1 MEPSMTS
8 KAIASPNIALIK
20 YWGKKESQSDLDRNI
35 GLNPSISMTL
45 SKAQTVAEVS
55 QKHKSESDDIFIN
68 NKIATPEDQKKVA
81 KHLDRIFDELKIKRF
96 PCVVKSENN
105 FPMATGLAS
114 SASAFAAL
122 TLATLKEIFK
132 SDSSKMES
140 HLKNTEL
147 LSSLARRGSGSAAR
161 SIEGPFCFWESQ
173 YAKKLNLDWKLYD
186 TVLILSRDKKAVSS
200 SQGHLLAQ
208 SSPHM
213 KTRLKNLPHR
223 TEKVLKALELKAIKD
238 LGPLIEE
245 EALEMHKIMQSSSSP
260 IDYLLPET
268 KKLLQALNQRHNR
281 DYYWTLDAGP
291 NPHFISE
298 RPIRE
303 ELEAL
308 LKQESIQ
315 GEIWEDECGYGAKLL

>member
-1 MEPSMTS
+1 MTS
-8 KAIASPNIALIK
+8 KAVASPNIALIK

-55 QKHKSESDDIFIN
+55 QKHDNELDEIFIN
-68 NKIATPEDQKKVA
+68 NKVASLEDQKKVT
-81 KHLDRIFDELKIKRF
+81 KHLDRIFDELKIKRY
-96 PCVVKSENN
+96 PCLVKSENN

-122 TLATLKEIFK
+122 TLATINEILK
-132 SDSSKMES
+132 SDSSKIEFY
-140 HLKNTEL
+140 LKNKEL

-161 SIEGPFCFWESQ
+161 SIEGPYCYWERESAQ
-173 YAKKLNLDWKLYD
+173 KLKLDWKLYD
-186 TVLILSRDKKAVSS
+186 TVLILSREKKAISS

-213 KTRLKNLPHR
+213 KNRLEMLPQR
-223 TEKVLKALELKAIKD
+223 TEKVLRALELKAIND

-268 KKLLQALNQRHNR
+268 KKLMQALNQQRTR

-308 LKQESIQ
+308 LKQEDIQ